1 MDLWMGALGLVFALA
16 GAVQVFFA
24 DEVAASFRRRG
35 ADDFFTNAETGRYVG
50 YAGIAVGVVTL
61 AVAYF

>member
-1 MDLWMGALGLVFALA
+1 MDFWMGALGLFLALT
-16 GAVQVFFA
+16 GASLVFFA
-24 DEVAASFRRRG
+24 DEVAASFRRRS
-35 ADDFFTNAETGRYVG
+35 ADDYFTNTEIGRYAG

>member
-16 GAVQVFFA
+16 GVCQVFFA
-24 DEVAASFRRRG
+24 DEVATAFRRRN
-35 ADDFFTNAETGRYVG
+35 ADDFFTNADTGRYVG